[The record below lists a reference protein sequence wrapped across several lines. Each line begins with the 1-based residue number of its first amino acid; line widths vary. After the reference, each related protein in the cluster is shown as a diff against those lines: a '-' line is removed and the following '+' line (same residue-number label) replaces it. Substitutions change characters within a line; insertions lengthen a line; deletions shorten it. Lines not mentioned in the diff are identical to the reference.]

1 MKKIFTS
8 ILLTAF
14 FTLTASAQLAK
25 GFYYLQNAYTDR
37 YVLLADNNASH
48 YTFNAMGGSVKA
60 QGCKTIVGFSRVCT
74 EPGAVF
80 YVENTSGKKYNIEA
94 QGTSLGAITSKKGY
108 IELTSNGDGSY
119 KGKIVVPSTGSVNL
133 ADSRARDGADNWMR
147 CNNDVAVNWIPV
159 PVNSGSNY
167 FGVKP
172 DVQTADGYYGTIY
185 ADFAFKLGS
194 TGMKAYYINEA
205 SGSKITLKEI
215 TGTIPARTPVIIK
228 CSSNDPSKNRL
239 EPVVS
244 GGSSVS
250 GSKLAGVY
258 CACTEPGFVNV
269 KLYDGNSMR
278 VIGVSDNKLAFVKA
292 TSADLVEGKYLC
304 ANKAYL
310 KVDSKAAA
318 VMTEDGSAT
327 GITTVKAE
335 ETVSKDVEGTYT
347 LTGIRVPDGV
357 TPQPGIYIRNGKKI
371 VIR

>member
-1 MKKIFTS
+1 MRRIFTS
-8 ILLTAF
+8 FLLIVF
-14 FTLTASAQLAK
+14 FTLTTSAQIAK
-25 GFYYLQNAYTDR
+25 GYYYLKNTYTNR
-37 YVLLADNNASH
+37 YISLQDNNSSH
-48 YTFNAMGGSVKA
+48 YSYSAAGGNVKA
-60 QGCKTIVGFSRVCT
+60 QGCRTIKSFSRICVD
-74 EPGAVF
+74 PGAVF
-80 YVENTSGKKYNIEA
+80 LVENKSGNQYNMQT
-94 QGTSLGAITSKKGY
+94 QGSSLAALTGGKGY
-108 IELTSNGDGSY
+108 IELKANSDGSY
-119 KGKIVVPSTGSVNL
+119 KAKGVVPGTGSIDIS
-133 ADSRARDGADNWMR
+133 DSKSDGEENWMR